1 MNQIKNIDLFEL
13 DRILEDI
20 GKIYAAPS
28 ATVWFKV
35 NHKNN
40 PTQEEYH
47 EKVVEFIKK
56 FENLLISCFPHND
69 HSDYLK
75 DYISKNIRSAI
86 SSVITGNNKEIERRY
101 RYYVDY
107 NYL

>member
-35 NHKNN
+35 IRTTLQK
-40 PTQEEYH
+40 
-47 EKVVEFIKK
+47 
-56 FENLLISCFPHND
+56 
-69 HSDYLK
+69 
-75 DYISKNIRSAI
+75 KNIMKRLLS
-86 SSVITGNNKEIERRY
+86 
-101 RYYVDY
+101 
-107 NYL
+107 L